1 MPALYSTNKGMHV
14 GQISVAQRNLLM
26 QHASS
31 RVFEK
36 RYLPHHTTADVVA
49 AYRGFDPQIALL
61 RAATGLSRTIDKR
74 RPWKLKAEQRR
85 QVQDHPKVKLYADA
99 LQAYQKWVDAEL
111 GGVKAIRDNPDF
123 EDLYEE
129 YQQLVR
135 NVRNEKSVQERAYL
149 EEIKANFRK
158 EQPVKDVQRQ
168 LDGFSADENTDDV
181 PAVAESYLLSERIR
195 AISSLLTFV
204 DSEDLPP
211 EVEENRRTEA
221 VEAVASLCRVHD
233 GHRGRSRCQTRSAV
247 VPDAKED
254 RSSSPAK
261 PAMSSPLVCKPLQ
274 CSFCLHD
281 IEADWNTRVKE
292 YARIDILKRHLDR
305 YHLKRYPEGKSIKCP
320 ECGFVCD
327 HKNHLRNHGGVHG
340 ILV

>member
-1 MPALYSTNKGMHV
+1 MGVRA

-36 RYLPHHTTADVVA
+36 RYLPHHTTADVLA
-49 AYRGFDPQIALL
+49 AYRGLDPQVALL

-74 RPWKLKAEQRR
+74 RPWRLKAEQRKW
-85 QVQDHPKVKLYADA
+85 VQDHPKVKMYSHA
-99 LQAYQKWVDAEL
+99 LQAYQEWVDEEL
-111 GGVKAIRDNPDF
+111 GGLKVIRDNPDF
-123 EDLYEE
+123 KDLYEE

-135 NVRNEKSVQERAYL
+135 NVRNEKSFQERVLL

-168 LDGFSADENTDDV
+168 LDGFSVEETNNV
-181 PAVAESYLLSERIR
+181 SAVAGNYSLPERVR

-204 DSEDLPP
+204 DSDSPP
-211 EVEENRRTEA
+211 EVEEKRRTEA
-221 VEAVASLCRVHD
+221 VEAVASLCCAHD
-233 GHRGRSRCQTRSAV
+233 GRRRTRSIII
-247 VPDAKED
+247 PDAKNEKH
-254 RSSSPAK
+254 SSPTES
-261 PAMSSPLVCKPLQ
+261 AMSTPLICKRLQ

-281 IEADWNTRVKE
+281 EQSDWSTRVKE
-292 YARIDILKRHLDR
+292 FARIDILKKHLDR
-305 YHLKRYPEGKSIKCP
+305 FHLKPHPEGKPIACP